1 MIHFLMWIV
10 VSGIAGLIASK
21 IVNKTG
27 EGLLLDVLLG
37 IGGGLIG
44 GAIVHRIPALSGL
57 VGHSGMSG
65 LITELVV
72 AIIGAALLIIIY
84 NMVFRRSTT

>member
-10 VSGIAGLIASK
+10 VPGVAGLIASK

-37 IGGGLIG
+37 IGGG
-44 GAIVHRIPALSGL
+44 RS
-57 VGHSGMSG
+57 
-65 LITELVV
+65 
-72 AIIGAALLIIIY
+72 AA
-84 NMVFRRSTT
+84 R